1 MKFHRD
7 LKMKKNPALFIFS
20 FLVFLTAPV
29 FSQTLLFHLD
39 GGLGDRKA
47 FFSDP
52 LVMDRT
58 PPSEAFGPREIK
70 QLDVTIV
77 YENEKQ
83 PEMANLRLQFEC
95 VTKINQN
102 GKKAPQQPAWTDP
115 VKMRIGEGSSVLRRI
130 DLKNQ
135 DAPPSPWESTSEPVM
150 LKAHKLACNHQEID
164 KAIRSSVVGDVFKGA
179 LFKEKVAALGL
190 VDGVVVYPLT
200 VGSGY
205 IDLVWGTLWQEA
217 KHPDPSGKWARQS
230 TREERAEANRKI
242 TAAKQ
247 QLAEL
252 SDKTK
257 SAYEPKIKAAQTGF
271 AFDEAAAKLRGGRKP
286 VGWVATMLN
295 VWQGKTEDEV
305 AAKMGRPFVTN
316 SGNVRFLSYGQQ
328 LSNRVVVTNS
338 KGGSWEEGLSTS
350 CDVQFVTIPDGNG
363 VRRVADIRLNVDSSN
378 IMATHSEVACSK
390 LMQAP
395 GN

>member
-1 MKFHRD
+1 
-7 LKMKKNPALFIFS
+7 MKKNHPLLCIS
-20 FLVFLTAPV
+20 FLVFLTVPA
-29 FSQTLLFHLD
+29 FGQSLLFHLD
-39 GGLGDRKA
+39 GGIGDRKA
-47 FFSDP
+47 FFAKM

-70 QLDVTIV
+70 QLDVTII

-83 PEMANLRLQFEC
+83 PELADLRLQFEC

-102 GKKAPQQPAWTDP
+102 GKMAPKQPAWTDP
-115 VKMRIGEGSSVLRRI
+115 VKMRIGEGSSTLRRI

-135 DAPPSPWESTSEPVM
+135 DAPASPWEVTSETVM
-150 LKAHKLACNHQEID
+150 LKAHKLACNHQEVD
-164 KAIRSSVVGDVFKGA
+164 QAIRSSVVGDVFKGA
-179 LFKEKVAALGL
+179 LFKEKMAALGL
-190 VDGVVVYPLT
+190 VDGVIVYPQTLWT
-200 VGSGY
+200 EY
-205 IDLVWGTLWQEA
+205 IDLVWGTYWQGA

-230 TREERAEANRKI
+230 TPEEKAEANRKI
-242 TAAKQ
+242 AAAKQ

-257 SAYEPKIKAAQTGF
+257 SAYEPKIKAAQIGF
-271 AFDEAAAKLRGGRKP
+271 DFDKAAAKVRGDRKP

-305 AAKMGRPFVTN
+305 AAKMGRPHITS

-328 LSNRVVVTNS
+328 FSNRVVVTNS